1 MNKQHKKFDISKMT
15 EFKPSNKSVED
26 QYDYKAEDVEKR
38 LDGETKEDR
47 MRQAD
52 IFSSID

>member
-26 QYDYKAEDVEKR
+26 QYDDKLEKSSEEKKEERR
-38 LDGETKEDR
+38 L
-47 MRQAD
+47 QAAP
-52 IFSSID
+52 FSSID